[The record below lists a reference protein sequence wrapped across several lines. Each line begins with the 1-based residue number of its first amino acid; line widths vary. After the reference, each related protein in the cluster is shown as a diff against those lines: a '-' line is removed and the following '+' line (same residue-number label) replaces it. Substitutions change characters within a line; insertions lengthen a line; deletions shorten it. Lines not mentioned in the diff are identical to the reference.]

1 MRKYVYAA
9 VWGDISDE
17 RVESLC
23 KDVVQND
30 PLEVLENG
38 SRIYISK
45 LEHYRNTEADNNS
58 RSLDIL
64 IDVDHLQLSIAIQK
78 EVMSG
83 EWGNKALADMIA
95 YAIIDAMEEQ
105 ENCNY
110 DKQTALNIAHSILDY
125 CEQVYKDQHKP
136 KPLSEENH
144 PFNISEYDR
153 EESQN
158 EEIEDYIE
166 KCKSKASEFIP
177 YE

>member
-1 MRKYVYAA
+1 MREYVYAA

-45 LEHYRNTEADNNS
+45 LEHYRNAEADNSS

-83 EWGNKALADMIA
+83 HWGNKALADMVA

-110 DKQTALNIAHSILDY
+110 DKQVAIDIAHSILNY
-125 CEQVYKDQHKP
+125 CEHAYKDQHKP

-144 PFNISEYDR
+144 PFNISDYDR
-153 EESQN
+153 DESPN
-158 EEIEDYIE
+158 NEIEEYIE
-166 KCKSKASEFIP
+166 KCKKEAYRFIP
-177 YE
+177 CE